1 MQHLCFEKTHETG
14 PMFTKFY
21 VKRVS
26 CKESKFPSEMY
37 GKSFVDSGCLSADL
51 SKIYAGRTES
61 ESRRN
66 EQLPSPGQNIASR
79 PTIGAVFSPPVV
91 QQQVIPDVVPM
102 RRGRPT
108 TTPQSHVTRP
118 SPSPL
123 RGVNGDPFAALDSNV
138 PASVAADDVA
148 ARFPSLDQF
157 SLLQDHGAKFEF
169 DKTSPVTASKPKDLS
184 QRVTEKL
191 ADKAFVTPPQIKT
204 TSVSQPTTSGMS
216 RAQKIISSS
225 PALQEAVSIPSAT
238 IEQPIPNRPK
248 MASEGT
254 MTSPIEPPS
263 DPLLRKYTPS
273 PIHRFTQPDHHRS
286 SSLPRNQGLDSSG
299 SRNLRSDDTYLSRD
313 STLPINRS
321 FQSQPTS
328 HARHASSS
336 RPSLEG
342 GRPSGEFLDP
352 IARTHSV
359 ESRPRPAT
367 TYVESNIDYLRGRE
381 ATASRP
387 GFLSRQSSHPTATE
401 AVDANESNTE
411 EESNIES
418 NVDFLRTMEDQEA
431 ARRKDRRTS
440 GGNKQA
446 KRSSL
451 PSLSGTKNLLA
462 GKFGDAFKRFESNTS
477 APRTPSPQAL
487 DRREL
492 TPIAGSEA
500 TDGRSDDGQVLE
512 ETDDMPPEMRRELER
527 RRLSMEEKRVAD
539 AAAEYRKRLA
549 DRDASGAPKSI
560 GGITKAASI
569 QQKVKTLLDE
579 NQRPSP
585 TKKTAE
591 GYGRYTDGMPL
602 TQART
607 FEDKPANPYP
617 KPMTA
622 RKPVIPVG
630 GAVNPPNPRPNTVPK
645 PENPI
650 PFVQLRAPIS
660 TKPPAAPISA
670 SINLPHRSVTVSSR
684 PSAPPK
690 PTHLNS
696 IPTNPSAS
704 RTLSSSPPKQSGM
717 NSRRI
722 EPRPNMT
729 SAEREDYIADF
740 SKRFPSL
747 SGIEMVETVV
757 GVEGNGNGGVKTKG
771 A

>member
-1 MQHLCFEKTHETG
+1 
-14 PMFTKFY
+14 
-21 VKRVS
+21 
-26 CKESKFPSEMY
+26 
-37 GKSFVDSGCLSADL
+37 
-51 SKIYAGRTES
+51 
-61 ESRRN
+61 
-66 EQLPSPGQNIASR
+66 
-79 PTIGAVFSPPVV
+79 
-91 QQQVIPDVVPM
+91 M

-108 TTPQSHVTRP
+108 TTAQSHVSKP

-123 RGVNGDPFAALDSNV
+123 RGINGDPFKALDSDI
-138 PASVAADDVA
+138 PASVGTEDVA

-157 SLLQDHGAKFEF
+157 SLLHDQGAKFEF
-169 DKTSPVTASKPKDLS
+169 DKSSPTTASKPKDLN

-191 ADKAFVTPPQIKT
+191 ADQAFVTPPP
-204 TSVSQPTTSGMS
+204 VSGMS

-225 PALQEAVSIPSAT
+225 PALQEAVFVPKTT
-238 IEQPIPNRPK
+238 IQQPTPDRPK
-248 MASEGT
+248 MVSEGT
-254 MTSPIEPPS
+254 MTLPLEPPP

-273 PIHRFTQPDHHRS
+273 PIHRFSHPDHHRS
-286 SSLPRNQGLDSSG
+286 SSLPRNQGLTSLG
-299 SRNLRSDDTYLSRD
+299 TRNLRADDTYLSHD
-313 STLPINRS
+313 SHLLANRS
-321 FQSQPTS
+321 IQSQPIS
-328 HARHASSS
+328 HTRHASSS

-342 GRPSGEFLDP
+342 GRPSSDLLEP
-352 IARTHSV
+352 ITRTPPADV
-359 ESRPRPAT
+359 RPRPAT
-367 TYVESNIDYLRGRE
+367 TYLESNMDYLRERE
-381 ATASRP
+381 YTSSRS
-387 GFLSRQSSHPTATE
+387 GFLGRQKSSDPQTVE
-401 AVDANESNTE
+401 AAVVDDSNTE

-440 GGNKQA
+440 SGNKQA

-451 PSLSGTKNLLA
+451 PSLSGTKTLLA

-560 GGITKAASI
+560 GGTTKAASI

-579 NQRPSP
+579 NQKPSP
-585 TKKTAE
+585 AKKTAE
-591 GYGRYTDGMPL
+591 GYGRYTDGVPL

-607 FEDKPANPYP
+607 YEDRHVNPYP
-617 KPMTA
+617 KPTIA
-622 RKPVIPVG
+622 RKPVMTVG
-630 GAVNPPNPRPNTVPK
+630 GAGPPPNPHPHTTPNESPA
-645 PENPI
+645 
-650 PFVQLRAPIS
+650 PFSKTRAPIAS
-660 TKPPAAPISA
+660 IPPATPISTSA
-670 SINLPHRSVTVSSR
+670 SFSQRSATVSAR

-696 IPTNPSAS
+696 IPTGPSATS
-704 RTLSSSPPKQSGM
+704 HALSGSPPKPLITTTG
-717 NSRRI
+717 RRI
-722 EPRPNMT
+722 QPRPDMT
-729 SAEREDYIADF
+729 PAEKEDYIADF

-757 GVEGNGNGGVKTKG
+757 GAEGNGNGNGGVQARG

>member
-1 MQHLCFEKTHETG
+1 
-14 PMFTKFY
+14 
-21 VKRVS
+21 
-26 CKESKFPSEMY
+26 
-37 GKSFVDSGCLSADL
+37 
-51 SKIYAGRTES
+51 
-61 ESRRN
+61 
-66 EQLPSPGQNIASR
+66 
-79 PTIGAVFSPPVV
+79 
-91 QQQVIPDVVPM
+91 M

-108 TTPQSHVTRP
+108 TTPQSHVSKP

-123 RGVNGDPFAALDSNV
+123 RGINGDPFAALDSNV
-138 PASVAADDVA
+138 PASVATDDVA

-157 SLLQDHGAKFEF
+157 SLLHDHGAKFEF
-169 DKTSPVTASKPKDLS
+169 DSTSTVTASKPKDLN

-191 ADKAFVTPPQIKT
+191 ADDAFVTPP
-204 TSVSQPTTSGMS
+204 PASGMS

-225 PALQEAVSIPSAT
+225 PALQEAVFVPSAVQ
-238 IEQPIPNRPK
+238 QPTPNRPK
-248 MASEGT
+248 MVSEGT
-254 MTSPIEPPS
+254 MTSPVEPPS
-263 DPLLRKYTPS
+263 DPILRKYTPS
-273 PIHRFTQPDHHRS
+273 PIHRFSHSDHHRS
-286 SSLPRNQGLDSSG
+286 SSLPRNQGLASSG
-299 SRNLRSDDTYLSRD
+299 NRNLRPDDTYLSRD
-313 STLPINRS
+313 STLPVNRS
-321 FQSQPTS
+321 FQSQPIS
-328 HARHASSS
+328 HTRHASSS

-342 GRPSGEFLDP
+342 GRPSIDFLDP
-352 IARTHSV
+352 VARTQPV
-359 ESRPRPAT
+359 DARPRPVT
-367 TYVESNIDYLRGRE
+367 TYLESNMDYLRERE
-381 ATASRP
+381 STASRP
-387 GFLSRQSSHPTATE
+387 GFLSRQKSCDPNSTE
-401 AVDANESNTE
+401 AAVVDESNAE

-440 GGNKQA
+440 SGNKQA

-451 PSLSGTKNLLA
+451 PSLSGTKTLLA
-462 GKFGDAFKRFESNTS
+462 GKFGDAFKRFENNTS
-477 APRTPSPQAL
+477 TPRTPSPQAL

-500 TDGRSDDGQVLE
+500 TDGRSDDGQVFE

-549 DRDASGAPKSI
+549 DRDASGAPKPI

-579 NQRPSP
+579 NQKPSP

-591 GYGRYTDGMPL
+591 GYGRYTDGVPL

-617 KPMTA
+617 KPAIA
-622 RKPVIPVG
+622 RKPVMAVG
-630 GAVNPPNPRPNTVPK
+630 SAGPPPNPRPHTIPNESSAPFSK
-645 PENPI
+645 P
-650 PFVQLRAPIS
+650 RAPIA
-660 TKPPAAPISA
+660 TIPPAAPISA
-670 SINLPHRSVTVSSR
+670 STSLPHRSTTVSTR

-696 IPTNPSAS
+696 IPTGPSAGGH
-704 RTLSSSPPKQSGM
+704 TLSSSPPKPSATIT
-717 NSRRI
+717 SRRI
-722 EPRPNMT
+722 EPRPDMT
-729 SAEREDYIADF
+729 PAEKEDYIADF